1 MSKFIV
7 VTTIRSWVEAKDQA
21 AAIEMFEEIE
31 STACLEI
38 IKSPA
43 IAVESVKSFATIQG

>member
-7 VTTIRSWVEAKDQA
+7 VTTIRSVVHADSQQEAEGLMSD
-21 AAIEMFEEIE
+21 IE
-31 STACLEI
+31 SEACLEI
-38 IKSPA
+38 IKHPR

>member
-7 VTTIRSWVEAKDQA
+7 VTTIRSVVHAESQGEAEGLFQAVESEAL
-21 AAIEMFEEIE
+21 
-31 STACLEI
+31 LEI
-38 IKSPA
+38 IKHPR